1 MNSCSPH
8 PSCSNKQKEVT
19 ALQTWRTSQDFPS
32 RPLPVQSGLVSV
44 ALSLR
49 PPPQFFLQIIYF
61 LQEKVIVAKIKSTL
75 YKLKGKPSAYGTV

>member
-8 PSCSNKQKEVT
+8 PSCSHKQKEVT

-32 RPLPVQSGLVSV
+32 RPLPVQSGLVCV
-44 ALSLR
+44 A
-49 PPPQFFLQIIYF
+49 PPPFFLQIIYF
-61 LQEKVIVAKIKSTL
+61 LQEKDIVAEIKSTL